1 MGGSNPPPPPRP
13 REPGSQGE
21 FPSEA
26 DGDDCFALQF
36 QTVLQQPAQGP
47 VHQPGA
53 VLEILAIAEANTAV
67 LAAVGDAGDVVGT
80 VVEGVADLLQCT
92 SAGIAYVAD
101 VTDVEFG
108 IHTVRVRAAYGV
120 NAERDYEI
128 DGTTNGTHALALV
141 GEGPGVN
148 IAAGTGVLAAEG
160 ICELRALLRAGVSF
174 NAVVV
179 DGVAT
184 VTE

>member
-1 MGGSNPPPPPRP
+1 MGGSNPPPPPGP
-13 REPGSQGE
+13 REPGQQGDL
-21 FPSEA
+21 PGA
-26 DGDDCFALQF
+26 PDGDDCFALQF

-47 VHQPGA
+47 VHQPGS
-53 VLEILAIAEANTAV
+53 VLEILPIAEANTAV

-80 VVEGVADLLQCT
+80 VVEGVADLLLCT
-92 SAGIAYVAD
+92 SAGVAYVAD

-108 IHTVRVRAAYGV
+108 IHTVRVRAARGA
-120 NAERDYEI
+120 NAERDYRI
-128 DGTTNGTHALALV
+128 VGATNGTHALSLM
-141 GEGPGVN
+141 GDDPGVG
-148 IAAGTGVLAAEG
+148 IAASTGVLAAEG

-179 DGVAT
+179 DDVAT